1 MKYLLATNVISE
13 VRKSHGN
20 ARVKAWFDATPP
32 DDLYMSVLTMGEI
45 RRGIERLRRR
55 DPAQANMFDDWLGG
69 LLQEFAEHL
78 LLVTAEVADAW
89 GRLGVPDPVPTVD
102 GLLAATARV
111 GGLTLVARQ
120 SSSLRPFPAKPPR
133 SSAPARTT
141 RRLAAL

>member
-1 MKYLLATNVISE
+1 MKYLLDTNVISE

-20 ARVKAWFDATPP
+20 ARVKSWFDATPP
-32 DDLYMSVLTMGEI
+32 DDLYMSVLTVGEI

-55 DPAQANMFDDWLGG
+55 DPAQANMFDEWLGG

-111 GGLTLVARQ
+111 SGLTLVTRNTADLVRTGVQ
-120 SSSLRPFPAKPPR
+120 LLNPFEVV
-133 SSAPARTT
+133 S
-141 RRLAAL
+141 